1 LKKLANLRL
10 VSRILSITVKW
21 QKAICKYRAIGQP
34 VHFSNHHFL
43 FLENLTMAHW
53 YETLFANFGKTYDKE
68 CFTQGTV
75 GEADFV
81 ERELG
86 GDRSKRIL
94 DIACGTG
101 RHAIELTK
109 RGYQVV
115 GFDLSE
121 GQLRLARE
129 KAAAASV
136 SVDFQ
141 QRDATQPH
149 FHGEFDAAL
158 MFCEGAFPLMETD
171 AKNFA
176 ILQHAATALRPGG
189 KLMLTTLSA
198 LFPLFHSV
206 KDFLAAKVS
215 GATAEKL
222 TFDLM
227 TFRNRG
233 EFTFTD
239 DSGASHTIETNE
251 RYYTPSEMHW
261 LLQTAG
267 FTNVAI
273 HGCHGG
279 QFSREHSLTIDD
291 FEMLVVAE
299 K

>member
-1 LKKLANLRL
+1 M
-10 VSRILSITVKW
+10 V
-21 QKAICKYRAIGQP
+21 
-34 VHFSNHHFL
+34 
-43 FLENLTMAHW
+43 LESTSMTHW
-53 YETLFANFGKTYDKE
+53 YETLFANFGKTYDQE

-75 GEADFV
+75 GEVDFV

-101 RHAIELTK
+101 RHAIELTR
-109 RGYQVV
+109 RGYPVV

-121 GQLRLARE
+121 GQLRCARE
-129 KAAAASV
+129 KAAAAGV

-141 QRDATQPH
+141 QRDATLPH
-149 FHGEFDAAL
+149 FREEFDAAL

-176 ILQHAATALRPGG
+176 ILQHAAAALRPGG
-189 KLMLTTLSA
+189 KLLLTTLNA

-206 KDFLAAKVS
+206 KDFLAGKES
-215 GATAEKL
+215 GAVSDEL

-227 TFRNRG
+227 TFRNRSQV
-233 EFTFTD
+233 TFTD
-239 DSGASHTIETNE
+239 DAGVSHTIETDE
-251 RYYTPSEMHW
+251 RFYTPAEMRW

-267 FTNVAI
+267 FAKVDI
-273 HGCHGG
+273 YGSHLG
-279 QFSREHSLTIDD
+279 QFSRDHALAIDD

-299 K
+299 KTG